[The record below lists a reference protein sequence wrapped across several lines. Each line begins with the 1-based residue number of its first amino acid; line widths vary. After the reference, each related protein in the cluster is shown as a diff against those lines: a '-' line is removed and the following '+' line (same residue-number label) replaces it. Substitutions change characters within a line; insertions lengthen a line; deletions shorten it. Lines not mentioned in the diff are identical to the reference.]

1 VSRFV
6 LDTDHLTLLLHGHP
20 LVRQRVAVTPPD
32 DLAITIIT
40 VEEQLRG
47 WLDAVR
53 RHAGS
58 ERQVWAYRG
67 LHDAILAFAQMTVL
81 DFDDAARRE
90 FLVLRRRLRRAGA
103 QDLRIAAIT
112 RLAGAVLVTRNQRDF
127 GQVPGLPLQDWTGP
141 AA

>member
-1 VSRFV
+1 MSRFI
-6 LDTDHLTLLLHGHP
+6 LDTDHLTLLLHGHA
-20 LVRQRVAVTPPD
+20 LVRQRVADTPPD

-67 LHDAILAFAQMTVL
+67 LHDAFRAFGQVTVL
-81 DFDDAARRE
+81 DFDAAAYRE
-90 FLVLRRRLRRAGA
+90 FTVLRRRLRRAGA
-103 QDLRIAAIT
+103 QDLRIAAIGLT
-112 RLAGAVLVTRNQRDF
+112 VGAVLVTRNQRDF
-127 GQVPGLPLQDWTGP
+127 GQVPGLTLEDWSGP